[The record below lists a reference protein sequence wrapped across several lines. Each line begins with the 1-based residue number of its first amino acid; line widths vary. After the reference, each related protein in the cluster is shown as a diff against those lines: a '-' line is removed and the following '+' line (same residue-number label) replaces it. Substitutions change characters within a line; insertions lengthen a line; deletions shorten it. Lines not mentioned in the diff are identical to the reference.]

1 MSTGHIGDLT
11 VRRVGYGAMQL
22 AGPGVFGPPADP
34 ENNRKVLRRAVE
46 LGVDHIDT
54 AQFYGPD
61 VVNDLIRAALH
72 PYPETLRLVTKVG
85 AQRGEGGEW
94 LPAGRPEQLVE
105 QVEQNLRTL
114 DTEQLAMVNLRR
126 YELDAP
132 GGEEPDLEEQ
142 LAALVELREQ
152 GKVAEIGIS
161 SVTAAT
167 VRRAVEAAGVVSVQN
182 PYSILDRSGQEALDV
197 AREHGLAFVP
207 YFPLG
212 SAFTGGPAKIAADVH
227 IASVAQKHGVA
238 PTQVALAWLLAQ
250 YENVLLIPGTASP
263 AHLEDNLAVDDIRL
277 DPEDLSQLAKVEESP
292 VGH

>member
-1 MSTGHIGDLT
+1 MSTGHIGDLA

-34 ENNRKVLRRAVE
+34 ENSKRVLRRAVE

-61 VVNDLIRAALH
+61 VVNDLIREALH
-72 PYPETLRLVTKVG
+72 PYPENLRLVTKVG
-85 AQRGEGGEW
+85 AQRGGKGEW
-94 LPAGRPEQLVE
+94 LPAGLPEQLVE

-114 DTEQLAMVNLRR
+114 GTEQLAMVNLRR

-132 GGEEPDLEEQ
+132 GGEEPDLEDQ
-142 LAALVELREQ
+142 LAALVKLREQ

-161 SVTAAT
+161 SVYANT
-167 VRRAVEAAGVVSVQN
+167 VRRAVEAAGAVSVQN

-197 AREHGLAFVP
+197 AREHALAFVP

-212 SAFTGGPAKIAADVH
+212 SAFTGGPAKIAAEVH
-227 IASVAQKHGVA
+227 IAAVAQKHGVA
-238 PTQVALAWLLAQ
+238 PTQIALAWLLAQ
-250 YENVLLIPGTASP
+250 YENLLLIPGTASV
-263 AHLEDNLAVDDIRL
+263 AHLEENLAVEDIEL
-277 DPEDLSQLAKVEESP
+277 DPEDLLQLAKVEGTP
-292 VGH
+292 AGH